1 MRPTPEAIKEADG
14 LPIGIRSGIRRG
26 GYGKGSYGKGVS
38 GFGFGKGKDKPMHQ
52 SILSMVPLA
61 PETCMRAYEMPE
73 LVLKTF

>member
-1 MRPTPEAIKEADG
+1 MVAIARMRPTPEAIKEADG

-52 SILSMVPLA
+52 SILSMVPKCTRNMH
-61 PETCMRAYEMPE
+61 EGI
-73 LVLKTF
+73 